1 MVESSLAGTKAA
13 LHRGR
18 ASLARIAEN
27 IGPPQVP
34 TMSPYEERRLRHYID
49 RFNARD
55 FDAIRAMIAEDVQLD
70 LVNRL
75 HLRGKSRVSVYF
87 ARYDDMA
94 DWSLSLGFV
103 EGRPAILVHDPRAA
117 EAAPTSFMLLEWAE
131 EKVAAIRDF
140 RHARY
145 VLAAARIDP
154 AD

>member
-1 MVESSLAGTKAA
+1 
-13 LHRGR
+13 
-18 ASLARIAEN
+18 
-27 IGPPQVP
+27 
-34 TMSPYEERRLRHYID
+34 MSPDEERRLRHYID

-70 LVNRL
+70 LVTRSQ
-75 HLRGKSRVSVYF
+75 LRGKTRVSVYF
-87 ARYDDMA
+87 TRYEEMA

-117 EAAPTSFMLLEWAE
+117 DATPKSFMLIDWAE

-140 RHARY
+140 HYAPY

-154 AD
+154 AS